1 MARPT
6 AFREGADDD
15 ADATM
20 ERDGCGGAGTGTE
33 MGCGGCWCC

>member
-15 ADATM
+15 ATM
-20 ERDGCGGAGTGTE
+20 ERGCGGAGTGTE